1 MSFFG
6 IKYSWEKQWIHIS
19 EQAYQAKEISIENDW
34 SSAAFWFEIVALAQ
48 EAHIV
53 LEGMAQRSWQGD
65 AFLLKIFQRWE

>member
-19 EQAYQAKEISIENDW
+19 EQASYQAKDISIENDW

-53 LEGMAQRSWQGD
+53 LEGMAKKDRGK
-65 AFLLKIFQRWE
+65 AMPFY